1 MAHMPAD
8 EAALV
13 VRVWREPGV
22 AGFRGR
28 VVHRTSAGEVAETVV
43 TFDSADRLHAAVQEW
58 LDEFLSADRH
68 PPAQTR

>member
-1 MAHMPAD
+1 MAYMPAE

-28 VVHRTSAGEVAETVV
+28 VVHRGASGEVAETVV
-43 TFDSADRLHAAVQEW
+43 AFDSPQRLHAAVQEW
-58 LDEFLSADRH
+58 LEEFLAASRH
-68 PPAQTR
+68 PPAQNR